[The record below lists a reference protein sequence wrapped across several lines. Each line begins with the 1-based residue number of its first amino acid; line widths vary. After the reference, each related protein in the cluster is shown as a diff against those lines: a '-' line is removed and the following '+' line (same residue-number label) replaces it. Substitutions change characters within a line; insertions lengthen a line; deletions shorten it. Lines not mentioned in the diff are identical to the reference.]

1 MHSTQQ
7 LIRELCQKLL
17 DTPDNSLDFYAL
29 ADDLRAAIHEHIE
42 DLRLLSHTMPISPK
56 DLS

>member
-17 DTPDNSLDFYAL
+17 DAPENSLDFYAL

-42 DLRLLSHTMPISPK
+42 DLRVLSHTLPISPK

>member
-1 MHSTQQ
+1 MQGTQQ

-17 DTPDNSLDFYAL
+17 DTPDDSLEFYAL
-29 ADDLRAAIHEHIE
+29 ADDLRTAIHEHIE
-42 DLRLLSHTMPISPK
+42 DLRVLTHTLPITPK